1 MKWDLFPTSPEPPF
15 PPPQS
20 GPGVLDTGTQSE
32 NGREIRIWKL
42 SEVEKTDFAWK
53 NGRSIL
59 NPLKRCNRRERGK
72 MNWVV
77 CTQDVG
83 KGITE
88 QQRRQSPSQRDSGNQ
103 RMGTEHE

>member
-1 MKWDLFPTSPEPPF
+1 
-15 PPPQS
+15 
-20 GPGVLDTGTQSE
+20 
-32 NGREIRIWKL
+32 
-42 SEVEKTDFAWK
+42 
-53 NGRSIL
+53 
-59 NPLKRCNRRERGK
+59 

-103 RMGTEHE
+103 RMGTEHEQEKDFEFKVLEQNLWNTLYFLLHPQLHYPTHLLLLWSTKVRGQGNEPSSVSELPRGTF